1 MKKEYI
7 AYNSITNA
15 FFVKGKGFVGT
26 CAGAAS
32 PLDSSEA
39 AVIRASYQNVVLS
52 KERV

>member
-7 AYNSITNA
+7 AYNSLTNA
-15 FFVKGKGFVGT
+15 FFVKGKGFIGT

-32 PLDSSEA
+32 PLTSSEA
-39 AVIRASYQNVVLS
+39 ALVRASYLNVVVS